1 MSTFPAMKT
10 ILIAGI
16 ILVAAAVLVLAGAC
30 RERRPTEAEARA
42 EPAPGAPLSSEA
54 LAQIIAQKDPRTF
67 LVDVRTAEE
76 FRAGAIPSAINIPYD
91 VIQDN
96 LPTTDRS
103 ARIIVYCR
111 SGNRSG
117 VAARTLA
124 SLGFTNVLDFGGI
137 GRWTGELVRP

>member
-1 MSTFPAMKT
+1 MKI
-10 ILIAGI
+10 ILIVGVI
-16 ILVAAAVLVLAGAC
+16 ILAAGAIVLAGAR
-30 RERRPTEAEARA
+30 RELRPSGAAVAEIPESPR
-42 EPAPGAPLSSEA
+42 PGAPLSSDA

-76 FRAGAIPSAINIPYD
+76 FRAGAIPSAINVPYD

-96 LPTTDRS
+96 LPTTERS